1 MGDGGPRTTPT
12 LKDRVVS
19 LYGERAI
26 APLSEQ
32 LQELSESLVSDGAL
46 ALLLVDAS
54 PLRPIERQY
63 GARPFRLALEALA
76 QRARGRVAKQ
86 FGQNFHLTSGVME
99 EEQLLF
105 FLHRPR
111 TDLVFYQETLPQLAD
126 HLREYIGL
134 CLNRIVYPYLMDPE
148 EVAVGSGL
156 ALHRPF
162 QRPEMQIRR
171 LIELT
176 QRSASFELERVS
188 RERIAQLQRIIMDQT
203 LGTVY
208 EPIIE
213 LSSHKVLGYEALTR
227 GPVGSGLESPQ
238 RLFSVAYQANL
249 EYELDGV
256 CRRIAL
262 RNARGIEPGKK
273 LFLNILPTSV
283 HDPDFGEMRI
293 RKVLDELGLAPQNLV
308 LEISAREAISN
319 FQIFREAIGHFSSLG
334 CQIALDDVGSGYSSL
349 ESALE
354 LSPDYLKIDM
364 SLVRGVDQHA
374 PKQELLRGLQA
385 LAERLDAD
393 VIAEGIETE
402 SELSAIRE
410 LGIRCGQGYA
420 IGRGAPLSL
429 PDADPLEKAE

>member
-1 MGDGGPRTTPT
+1 MGGDGPRTTPT

-32 LQELSESLVSDGAL
+32 LQQLSEGLVSDGAL
-46 ALLLVDAS
+46 ALLMVDAS

-76 QRARGRVAKQ
+76 QRARARVAKQ
-86 FGQNFHLTSGVME
+86 FGQNFRLTSGVME

-111 TDLVFYQETLPQLAD
+111 TDLAFYQETLPQLAD

-134 CLNRIVYPYLMDPE
+134 CLNRIVYPYLMDPD
-148 EVAVGSGL
+148 EVAVGSGM

-171 LIELT
+171 LIEFT

-188 RERIAQLQRIIMDQT
+188 RERVAQLRRIIMDQT
-203 LGTVY
+203 LSTVY

-213 LSSHKVLGYEALTR
+213 LSSHRVLGYEALTR

-262 RNARGIEPGKK
+262 QNARGIEPGKK

-283 HDPDFGEMRI
+283 HDPDFGEMRV
-293 RKVLDELGLAPQNLV
+293 RKVLEDLGLAPQDLV
-308 LEISAREAISN
+308 LEISEREAISN

-334 CQIALDDVGSGYSSL
+334 FQIALDDIGSGYSSL

-364 SLVRGVDQHA
+364 SLVRGVDEHA

-385 LAERLDAD
+385 LAQRLDAD

-402 SELSAIRE
+402 SELGAIRE

-420 IGRGAPLSL
+420 IGRGAPLRL
-429 PDADPLEKAE
+429 PDADSLEKAE